1 MMVWDGRKSVR
12 TAGGS
17 GGQPVTTR
25 VMSHSF
31 GLAGTEGPSTKTLVP
46 YSLFGPY
53 EPKCSRF

>member
-1 MMVWDGRKSVR
+1 MRM
-12 TAGGS
+12 AGGS

-53 EPKCSRF
+53 APKCSWF